1 MLLDWLYLGW
11 EKVTRLIAAITNLY
25 YPSGTVNDSIRDC
38 KLLNPKAGQRQQ
50 FEQIEP
56 NRCVDRDKASVLTG
70 SWVVSL
76 CYILSVQADSEGVSL
91 MGPKESFVKSL

>member
-38 KLLNPKAGQRQQ
+38 KLLNLKTGQRQ
-50 FEQIEP
+50 QIEP

-70 SWVVSL
+70 SWVATL
-76 CYILSVQADSEGVSL
+76 CYVLSVQADSEGVSF
-91 MGPKESFVKSL
+91 PFVP